1 MEYTKTAKSI
11 TDLIEMLHE
20 RGLTISDVGKAQD
33 FFQKVSYFRI
43 AAYFRPLEQD
53 KETHIYKPGST
64 FESAVALYEFDSAL
78 RMLAFSCIQ
87 TIEIALRSRMIQV
100 FTEQYGPF
108 WYSDERLVNNK
119 FNHVENISSLVQELD
134 RSKEEFIKDHYLKYG
149 KESLPPAW
157 KALELASFGN
167 LTKIYFN
174 FSDNKAKKQIAR
186 SFSIPQHEVLE
197 SWMRSV
203 GGLRNCCAHH
213 NRIWNRNLMDSPQLP
228 RKLSG
233 LWLSDFNFPTF
244 RLYAALSCMVYWLNA
259 IQPDNTFVKDF
270 KTLLA
275 AHPEVDVNA
284 MGFPATWQNE
294 PLWNLD

>member
-100 FTEQYGPF
+100 FPALRCSILYG
-108 WYSDERLVNNK
+108 
-119 FNHVENISSLVQELD
+119 
-134 RSKEEFIKDHYLKYG
+134 
-149 KESLPPAW
+149 
-157 KALELASFGN
+157 
-167 LTKIYFN
+167 
-174 FSDNKAKKQIAR
+174 
-186 SFSIPQHEVLE
+186 
-197 SWMRSV
+197 
-203 GGLRNCCAHH
+203 
-213 NRIWNRNLMDSPQLP
+213 
-228 RKLSG
+228 
-233 LWLSDFNFPTF
+233 
-244 RLYAALSCMVYWLNA
+244 
-259 IQPDNTFVKDF
+259 
-270 KTLLA
+270 LLA
-275 AHPEVDVNA
+275 
-284 MGFPATWQNE
+284 
-294 PLWNLD
+294 